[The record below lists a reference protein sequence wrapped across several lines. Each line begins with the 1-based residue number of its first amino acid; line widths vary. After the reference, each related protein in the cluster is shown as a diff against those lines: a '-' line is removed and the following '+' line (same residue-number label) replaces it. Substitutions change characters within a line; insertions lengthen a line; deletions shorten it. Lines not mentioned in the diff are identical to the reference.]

1 MVAQGHA
8 LRPISHAE
16 IPFAGLFHCEWGLK
30 GGTCLGAH
38 SAVVFNSNA
47 GSENLGY
54 SEVNGTFLGLARK
67 HGRCGMQDTDRQAEQ
82 GSVQVQLERPLIFV
96 LTAGLLLLALISGIN
111 VLYSFLYAMLGLIAL
126 CYFWTT
132 RNIRNL
138 SVERQLLSKW
148 ATLGDEVVESFRVS
162 NAGALPVLWV
172 EVNDHSDVP
181 GYEAGIVTGLG
192 PREHREWKTRAVCSR
207 RGLYRLGPLRVYTG
221 DPFGIFRATKELPD
235 QATFLVYPPITEVP
249 GLALP
254 TGRQSGESRSLRRAL
269 HLTTDAASVREYVPG
284 DSLHIIHWPTT
295 ARRGRLQS
303 KEFDME
309 PGGSTWIL
317 LDLDQ
322 AVQAGEEDESTEEY
336 SVKLAAALVY
346 RLIREQK
353 SIGLIT
359 YGDENR
365 VLRANRGS
373 QHMWRIMEILAVVR
387 AHGTAQVGDVLSEVA
402 PQIRGSMSLF
412 VVTPS
417 TDPTLVP
424 ILVNISRRGIRPT
437 VLHLEPETFG
447 AAGSSVPL
455 KQALAAAG
463 ISFIEIERGQEFRTI
478 AMEKGD
484 EDIRRRAQTV
494 GTTATGRVHDLNA
507 G

>member
-1 MVAQGHA
+1 M
-8 LRPISHAE
+8 E
-16 IPFAGLFHCEWGLK
+16 D
-30 GGTCLGAH
+30 
-38 SAVVFNSNA
+38 
-47 GSENLGY
+47 SE
-54 SEVNGTFLGLARK
+54 
-67 HGRCGMQDTDRQAEQ
+67 RQADQ
-82 GSVQVQLERPLIFV
+82 GSVEVQLERPLIFV
-96 LTAGLLLLALISGIN
+96 LTAGILVLALISGIN

-126 CYFWTT
+126 SYFWTT

-138 SVERQLLSKW
+138 SVERHLLSKW
-148 ATLGDEVVESFRVS
+148 ATLGDEVIESFRVS
-162 NAGALPVLWV
+162 NSGALPVLWV

-192 PREHREWKTRAVCSR
+192 PREHREWKSRAVCSR

-221 DPFGIFRATKELPD
+221 DPFGIFRATKVLPD

-284 DSLHIIHWPTT
+284 DALHIIHWPTT
-295 ARRGRLQS
+295 ARRGRLQT

-309 PGGSTWIL
+309 PGGSTWVV
-317 LDLDQ
+317 LDLDRE
-322 AVQAGEEDESTEEY
+322 VQAGEEDESTEEY

-359 YGDENR
+359 YGEENR
-365 VLRANRGS
+365 ILRANKGS

-387 AHGTAQVGDVLSEVA
+387 AQGRADLGEVLSEVT
-402 PQIRGSMSLF
+402 PQIRGSMSLL
-412 VVTPS
+412 VISPN
-417 TDPTLVP
+417 TDPALVP
-424 ILVNISRRGIRPT
+424 ILVNVSRRGIRPT
-437 VLHLEPETFG
+437 VLHLVPQTFGSDRNSGPLQQALG
-447 AAGSSVPL
+447 AAGLSY
-455 KQALAAAG
+455 
-463 ISFIEIERGQEFRTI
+463 IEIERGQEFRTI
-478 AMEKGD
+478 ALEKGD
-484 EDIRRRAQTV
+484 EDTRRRAQTV
-494 GTTATGRVHDLNA
+494 ETTATGRIHDVSA